1 MQIICCYVVLLYV
14 VVVCYHGND
23 LLWATEAA
31 HLILDYIYNVPTILV
46 QKQSRLMATVAL
58 GLLQITCQTP
68 PSLATDMK
76 TLPLLPL
83 LPLLLLI
90 AVLAT
95 VLPVESVASGHIGR
109 RIVGRADHSA
119 PTVTEAATEAGAP
132 RPQAL
137 QLVARQPGNLIYIV
151 IHSANARSV
160 CSLRMRWLLLLLSL
174 PLGR

>member
-1 MQIICCYVVLLYV
+1 
-14 VVVCYHGND
+14 
-23 LLWATEAA
+23 
-31 HLILDYIYNVPTILV
+31 
-46 QKQSRLMATVAL
+46 MATVAL

-76 TLPLLPL
+76 TLPLLL
-83 LPLLLLI
+83 LLLLI

-137 QLVARQPGNLIYIV
+137 QLVARQPGNLIYCYSFGQRSVRVLI
-151 IHSANARSV
+151 ANAMASFV
-160 CSLRMRWLLLLLSL
+160 AQLAPW
-174 PLGR
+174 PLTTSS